1 MNALTI
7 RSAAPLSIIACPAIA
22 ASAMTIPM
30 VPAVRPNPS
39 ATRAIFTAG
48 SPGASRLTTIAAVTS
63 ARNALSRSS
72 RIAPRIVAI
81 PTRRITAG
89 CSDTIGKARIEDSFA
104 VKG

>member
-7 RSAAPLSIIACPAIA
+7 RSAAPLSIIAWPAIA
-22 ASAMTIPM
+22 ASAMTIPI

-63 ARNALSRSS
+63 ARNAFRRRP
-72 RIAPRIVAI
+72 RIPPRIVAI
-81 PTRRITAG
+81 PTSRMSRG
-89 CSDTIGKARIEDSFA
+89 CMGA
-104 VKG
+104 VRE